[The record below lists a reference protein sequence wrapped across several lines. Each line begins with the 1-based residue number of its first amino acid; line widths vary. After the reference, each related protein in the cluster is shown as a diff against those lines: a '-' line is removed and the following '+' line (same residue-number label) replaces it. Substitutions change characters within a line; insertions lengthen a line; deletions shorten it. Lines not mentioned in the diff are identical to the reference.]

1 MGVTLQDQVL
11 TGLPEKFIRVKIE
24 TDKTLCESITDNTT
38 ATSKL
43 KQLVS
48 QDKNRFLF
56 DEN

>member
-1 MGVTLQDQVL
+1 MTPQDQVL
-11 TGLPEKFIRVKIE
+11 TGLPKKFIRMKIE